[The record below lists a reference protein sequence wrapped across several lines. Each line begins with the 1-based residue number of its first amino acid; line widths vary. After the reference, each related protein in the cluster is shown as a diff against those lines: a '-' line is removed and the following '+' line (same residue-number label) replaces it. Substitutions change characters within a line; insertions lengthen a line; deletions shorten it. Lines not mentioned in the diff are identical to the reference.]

1 MSFQESP
8 LPRVLIFGLPF
19 SPNLGDGII
28 AECLA
33 AALRHERP
41 DLEVAHVDISGRKAF
56 GDVVVGNRAAILR
69 VLHRLPRTVRHILV
83 RYKLGKILDE
93 YEPLWREKIQ
103 KADLCVIGGGQIFS
117 DADLNFCLKI
127 GRLARLL
134 HETDRPTVI
143 HAAGV
148 ARNWSPE
155 GKRLF
160 ARLAECDLRAVGL
173 RDEGS
178 IQAWR
183 DQFGNV
189 GPAPRL
195 TRDPG
200 LLAEA
205 CYGPSPQPPKGIGLC
220 ITDPTILCYHADSGS
235 GAATDT
241 ALFARIALKLGDIGP
256 PVMLFCNGAAED
268 WAAVQEV
275 FDDPALQRMRQTDRI
290 RMSNVPQ
297 NPAQLAHLV
306 AGFEG
311 VVAHRLHACILAFAY
326 RRPVVGMGW
335 DTKLQSF
342 FASVGLESSFLAAGQ
357 ISPDAVGKT
366 MRAALE
372 TGPDV
377 KTHAAVLAQTRQQ
390 VALILDEL
398 P

>member
-1 MSFQESP
+1 M
-8 LPRVLIFGLPF
+8 PRILIFGLLY

-33 AALRHERP
+33 AGLRQERP
-41 DLEVAHVDISGRKAF
+41 DLDVVHVDISGRQAF
-56 GDVVVGNRAAILR
+56 GDVVVTNRATILR
-69 VLHRLPRTVRHILV
+69 VMNRLPRTVRHSLV

-93 YEPLWREKIQ
+93 YEPLWRDEIH

-127 GRLARLL
+127 GRVARLL
-134 HETDRPTVI
+134 HAADRPAVV

-155 GKRLF
+155 GTRLF
-160 ARLAECDLRAVGL
+160 ARLTECDLRAVGL

-183 DQFGNV
+183 DQFGNL

-205 CYGPSPQPPKGIGLC
+205 CYGPPPQLPKGIGLC
-220 ITDPTILCYHADSGS
+220 ITDPTILRYHADTST
-235 GAATDT
+235 GAAINTS
-241 ALFARIALKLGDIGP
+241 LFAQIALKLGDIGP
-256 PVMLFCNGAAED
+256 KVTLFCNGAAED
-268 WAAVQEV
+268 QAAAQAVLE
-275 FDDPALQRMRQTDRI
+275 DPALQRMRQTDRI
-290 RMSNVPQ
+290 RIANMPQ

-306 AGFEG
+306 AGFQG

-342 FASVGLESSFLAAGQ
+342 FASVGLENSFLGATE
-357 ISPDAVGKT
+357 ISPETVGQA
-366 MRAALE
+366 MRATMEA
-372 TGPDV
+372 GPDL
-377 KTHAAVLAQTRQQ
+377 KMHAEVLAQTRQQ